1 MFLLGLVGDEL
12 KGGFYWILLG
22 LDGFIYSAITKL
34 YKVYIL
40 LAGAR
45 LLTNDAFTTIANQIY
60 IVVGVAM
67 LFVLAYAII
76 RAIIDP
82 DQMTKGNYS
91 GANIVKGV
99 ITAVIGLAITP
110 VIFNVAY
117 QGQDIILKQNV
128 IGKMFFASDVNDKYD
143 YSVEVP
149 GGGTQSGSVDSS
161 AAMEDAGNIVAIYI
175 WQTFFYPSETNAVDE
190 TKIMGETAE
199 YLISPGT
206 TTLLWIGCGVG
217 VAAAVIASIF
227 TLGFG
232 ALAAAAT
239 IAACA
244 GALTGSASGAISEA
258 LADEIS
264 LADAVSM
271 ATGNGDFSIF
281 KCFTE
286 NIVDGEIT
294 YFFGVSTIV
303 GLFVCYTF
311 LSFSID
317 MAVRA
322 AKLAY
327 YQIIAPIPLILQ
339 VIPEFKSNME
349 KWMKDIIHTFLEVLI
364 RLSVIYVVV
373 YIIAHLNVL
382 TTSSAQLWA
391 NEDIS
396 MSMGF
401 FARLLLI
408 LGLILFAKMAPDL
421 ISKTFGIEKGDMR
434 LGIGRKLREG
444 GAITAAATLGAAA
457 SAGVRNFT
465 SEYRKIPK
473 DATFRQR
480 LGRSLTSGLGS
491 GLAGG
496 LAAGARVVGGRAQA
510 IAHGKPNMDS
520 NKEAWDL
527 MRNSAE
533 TTTEKK
539 RKREQYIKDH
549 GGLEGAA
556 SATIQGVGQ
565 IISTWATGPVDTSY
579 QDGQAKLLSD
589 IAGLKSLLEGKINPN
604 DEEYSAAVRRV
615 QDAEKLD
622 VADRAYSMALQRK
635 ATDSLVH
642 DLRSTHAA
650 EMEAMVSRIAGES
663 DDAYERRVSDFMQKD
678 DKELSAAEKTKRDA
692 FRATVGA
699 GWDIDKAKVDVVS
712 SGKIAS
718 KSDYVV
724 DPESADY
731 KEAQRQI
738 NAIRHEADENLK
750 KAKKDAVARSLV
762 QASSGVENDISRALG
777 DFFTTHQKDIRAYGT
792 GLFGDSGKTIYQFLQ
807 EQYGIDDAG
816 KIDLGTVMKQ
826 IGTAAGTDLGA
837 GKQAKFEIT
846 VDPKMIAD
854 AAHKVTK
861 IEVTAGAN
869 GTHEFVL
876 KDAGGATL
884 DTFHSQEELSKA
896 ITEGVYRGADIKST
910 TTVTTNASGEVV
922 IADTPTAASKSQVE
936 QARDRLVT
944 SEEYVRDHRYQREQQ
959 ERQGGGRK

>member
-12 KGGFYWILLG
+12 KAGFYWILLG
-22 LDGFIYSAITKL
+22 LDGFVYSAISKL

-110 VIFNVAY
+110 VIFNIAY
-117 QGQDIILKQNV
+117 QGQDIILKQN
-128 IGKMFFASDVNDKYD
+128 ILGKMFFASDVTDHYD
-143 YSVEVP
+143 YNITLP
-149 GGGTQSGSVDSS
+149 GGQNQSGSVDAST
-161 AAMEDAGNIVAIYI
+161 AMEDAGNIVAIYI

-190 TKIMGETAE
+190 TKIMGDTAD
-199 YLISPGT
+199 YLIDPGV
-206 TTLLWIGCGVG
+206 TTLMWIGCGVG
-217 VAAAVIASIF
+217 VAAGIIASIF

-232 ALAAAAT
+232 ALAVAAT
-239 IAACA
+239 IGACA
-244 GALTGSASGAISEA
+244 TALTGSATGAISEA
-258 LADEIS
+258 LADEVS
-264 LADAVSM
+264 LADAISM
-271 ATGNGDFSIF
+271 ATGNGEFSIF
-281 KCFTE
+281 QCFTE

-349 KWMKDIIHTFLEVLI
+349 KWLKDIIHTFLEVLI

-457 SAGVRNFT
+457 TAGVRNMA
-465 SEYRKIPK
+465 SEWNKGLPDGKSGARAQI
-473 DATFRQR
+473 
-480 LGRSLTSGLGS
+480 GRGLKSFGS
-491 GLAGG
+491 GLVGG
-496 LAAGARVVGGRAQA
+496 LSAGTRVVGGRANA
-510 IAHGKPNMDS
+510 IAHGKPNMES

-527 MRNSAE
+527 MRGSAE
-533 TTTEKK
+533 ATTQKK
-539 RKREQYIKDH
+539 KDREQYIKEH
-549 GGLEGAA
+549 GGNLQGAA
-556 SATIQGVGQ
+556 ASTIQGLGQ
-565 IISTWATGPVDTSY
+565 VIKTWATGPVDTSY
-579 QDGQAKLLSD
+579 QDGQAKLLAD
-589 IAGLKSLLEGKINPN
+589 IAGLKSLLEGKINPE
-604 DEEYSAAVRRV
+604 DADYKAALDKVTRLQNTDV
-615 QDAEKLD
+615 VDQAYAMQLEKKSKAEL
-622 VADRAYSMALQRK
+622 SNGLQ
-635 ATDSLVH
+635 SL
-642 DLRSTHAA
+642 LTTNRA
-650 EMEAMVSRIAGES
+650 EMQAMLAQATGES
-663 DDAYERRVSDFMQKD
+663 DADYLRRVAEHMEKD
-678 DKELSAAEKTKRDA
+678 DSTLTAAERTARDA
-692 FRATVGA
+692 FKTAVKGSGFAFDRTSATKKVQDEGFTRDRYVAPVG
-699 GWDIDKAKVDVVS
+699 
-712 SGKIAS
+712 
-718 KSDYVV
+718 
-724 DPESADY
+724 SADY
-731 KEAQRQI
+731 KEAEDYISAQ
-738 NAIRHEADENLK
+738 RHEADEEFKAVK
-750 KAKKDAVARSLV
+750 KTIVARELAKS
-762 QASSGVENDISRALG
+762 ASGKKTDIARAL
-777 DFFTTHQKDIRAYGT
+777 DQFFSDHQKEIRTFGS
-792 GLFGDSGKTIYQFLQ
+792 GQFGDTGQSIYQFLQ
-807 EQYGIDDAG
+807 DQYGVDDAG
-816 KIDLGTVMKQ
+816 KVDLGTVLKS
-826 IGTAAGTDLGA
+826 IAGT
-837 GKQAKFEIT
+837 GKASEFEVRIDKDSSLEKL
-846 VDPKMIAD
+846 VVKA
-854 AAHKVTK
+854 
-861 IEVTAGAN
+861 
-869 GTHEFVL
+869 
-876 KDAGGATL
+876 DAGGSHTYELHGPGGTIQTFTTL
-884 DTFHSQEELSKA
+884 DDLQNEIKTNHSGATFEEVSSGKA
-896 ITEGVYRGADIKST
+896 EG
-910 TTVTTNASGEVV
+910 
-922 IADTPTAASKSQVE
+922 PTSATKSQVE
-936 QARDRLVT
+936 QARDQLVT

-959 ERQGGGRK
+959 ERQGKK

>member
-76 RAIIDP
+76 RAIVDP

-99 ITAVIGLAITP
+99 IIAVIGLAITP

-143 YSVEVP
+143 YNIQLP
-149 GGGTQSGSVDSS
+149 GGGTQSGTVNAST
-161 AAMEDAGNIVAIYI
+161 AMEDAGNIVAIYI

-199 YLISPGT
+199 YLISPGA
-206 TTLLWIGCGVG
+206 TTLMWVGCGIG
-217 VAAAVIASIF
+217 IAAGIVASIF

-232 ALAAAAT
+232 ALAVVATATACVGAA
-239 IAACA
+239 
-244 GALTGSASGAISEA
+244 TGSATGAISE
-258 LADEIS
+258 LMADEIS
-264 LADAVSM
+264 LADAITM
-271 ATGNGDFSIF
+271 ATSNGDFSIF

-349 KWMKDIIHTFLEVLI
+349 KWTKDIIHTFLEVLI

-391 NEDIS
+391 NENIS

-457 SAGVRNFT
+457 TAGVRNFNAEHHK
-465 SEYRKIPK
+465 SLNGK
-473 DATFRQR
+473 DGFRAR
-480 LGRSLTSGLGS
+480 GGRMLKSIGS

-496 LAAGARVVGGRAQA
+496 LSAGSRVVGGRASA

-527 MRNSAE
+527 MRNSTDTA
-533 TTTEKK
+533 TE
-539 RKREQYIKDH
+539 RKRNRDQYIDQHK
-549 GGLEGAA
+549 GPNGEIQPVIAA
-556 SATIQGVGQ
+556 RISDLGQ
-565 IISTWATGPVDTSY
+565 TISTWAAGPVDTSF

-589 IAGLKSLLEGKINPN
+589 MASLKGTLEDKIDPEDQEYKDALNAVERIKNTSIADHAYAMQLQKKSQAALSAGLSSLLTTH
-604 DEEYSAAVRRV
+604 R
-615 QDAEKLD
+615 
-622 VADRAYSMALQRK
+622 ADI
-635 ATDSLVH
+635 
-642 DLRSTHAA
+642 
-650 EMEAMVSRIAGES
+650 EAMLARNAGES
-663 DDAYERRVSDFMQKD
+663 DADYISRVAEHMQKKD
-678 DKELSAAEKTKRDA
+678 SDLTAAEKTARDA
-692 FRATVGA
+692 FKSSVRGSGA
-699 GWDIDKAKVDVVS
+699 AYDM
-712 SGKIAS
+712 
-718 KSDYVV
+718 
-724 DPESADY
+724 ESAQRSVQDDGFTRDRYVAPVGSDDY
-731 KEAQRQI
+731 KEAERDLNAQR
-738 NAIRHEADENLK
+738 HDADEHF
-750 KAKKDAVARSLV
+750 KAVKKDIVARELAKAAATG
-762 QASSGVENDISRALG
+762 QMTPIARAA
-777 DFFTTHQKDIRAYGT
+777 DEFFKGHQKEIRAYGT
-792 GLFGDSGKTIYQFLQ
+792 GLFGDSGKTIFQFLQ
-807 EQYGIDDAG
+807 DTYGIDESGRLDFSTVLKSIADSG
-816 KIDLGTVMKQ
+816 KGT
-826 IGTAAGTDLGA
+826 
-837 GKQAKFEIT
+837 KFEVK
-846 VDPKMIAD
+846 VDGDPTL
-854 AAHKVTK
+854 TK
-861 IEVTAGAN
+861 IEIEARPDGKHIFTLQGSGGSTTITGRDSKEIMDNLKAELSSHTSAQ
-869 GTHEFVL
+869 F
-876 KDAGGATL
+876 KDAITVGAL
-884 DTFHSQEELSKA
+884 A
-896 ITEGVYRGADIKST
+896 EGPTSATKS
-910 TTVTTNASGEVV
+910 
-922 IADTPTAASKSQVE
+922 DVE
-936 QARDRLVT
+936 QARDKLVT

-959 ERQGGGRK
+959 ERQGGGRR

>member
-12 KGGFYWILLG
+12 KAGFYWILLG
-22 LDGFIYSAITKL
+22 LDGFVYSAITKL

-143 YSVEVP
+143 YDITLPDGS
-149 GGGTQSGSVDSS
+149 TQSGTVDAS

-199 YLISPGT
+199 YLISPGA
-206 TTLLWIGCGVG
+206 TTLLWIGCGIG
-217 VAAAVIASIF
+217 IAAGIIATIF

-232 ALAAAAT
+232 ALAVAATAAACVG
-239 IAACA
+239 AA
-244 GALTGSASGAISEA
+244 TGSATGAI
-258 LADEIS
+258 ADLTAKEIS
-264 LADAVSM
+264 LADAISM
-271 ATGNGDFSIF
+271 ATANGDFSIF

-286 NIVDGEIT
+286 NIVAGEIT

-391 NEDIS
+391 NENIS

-444 GAITAAATLGAAA
+444 GAVTAAATIGAAA
-457 SAGVRNFT
+457 TAGIRNFNA
-465 SEYRKIPK
+465 EHRKDLPDGK
-473 DATFRQR
+473 TGLRARG
-480 LGRSLTSGLGS
+480 GRMIRSVTS

-496 LAAGARVVGGRAQA
+496 LSAGSRVVGGRANA

-527 MRNSAE
+527 MRNSTDTA
-533 TTTEKK
+533 TEKK
-539 RKREQYIKDH
+539 RARDQYFEQHKGDEKGREQ
-549 GGLEGAA
+549 LSVMGAHL
-556 SATIQGVGQ
+556 SDLGQ
-565 IISTWATGPVDTSY
+565 TISTWAAGPVDTTV
-579 QDGQAKLLSD
+579 QDGQAKLLADVASLKGMLEDKIASD
-589 IAGLKSLLEGKINPN
+589 DAELS
-604 DEEYSAAVRRV
+604 DAVRQV

-622 VADRAYSMALQRK
+622 VGDRVYANALNKK
-635 ATDSLVH
+635 ATKSLVH
-642 DLRSTHAA
+642 DLHATHAA
-650 EMEAMVSRIAGES
+650 DMEAMVARVVGET
-663 DDAYERRVSDFMQKD
+663 DDAYEQRVSEFMQKAD
-678 DKELSAAEKTKRDA
+678 SDLSSTEKTNRDK

-699 GWDIDKAKVDVVS
+699 GWDMDKARAHVVS
-712 SGKIAS
+712 SGDMVS
-718 KSDYVV
+718 RPDFVV
-724 DPESADY
+724 DADSAEY

-738 NAIRHEADENLK
+738 NAQRHEADEHLK
-750 KAKKDAVARSLV
+750 NVKKSIVARELTKAAV
-762 QASSGVENDISRALG
+762 TGEMNPIARAA
-777 DFFTTHQKDIRAYGT
+777 DEFFKGHQKEIRAFGT
-792 GLFGDSGKTIYQFLQ
+792 GRFGDTGQTIFDFLQSTYGISEAGEMNFATVLKSIAGTGKGTKFAIKVDGDPALTKIEIDAHSDGEHVFTLTGSGGTKIISGTDPSGKTALVQL
-807 EQYGIDDAG
+807 
-816 KIDLGTVMKQ
+816 
-826 IGTAAGTDLGA
+826 
-837 GKQAKFEIT
+837 
-846 VDPKMIAD
+846 
-854 AAHKVTK
+854 
-861 IEVTAGAN
+861 
-869 GTHEFVL
+869 
-876 KDAGGATL
+876 
-884 DTFHSQEELSKA
+884 QEELAKHTA
-896 ITEGVYRGADIKST
+896 AQFKDA
-910 TTVTTNASGEVV
+910 TVTGALAEG
-922 IADTPTAASKSQVE
+922 PTSSTKNDVE

-944 SEEYVRDHRYQREQQ
+944 SDEYVRDHRYQREQQ
-959 ERQGGGRK
+959 EKQGRH